1 MSPLMRRRPLLR
13 AVAISGGAYR
23 IGKRRGGA
31 KRRESQEKQRLEQLD
46 DLHEADSLTAEDFAR
61 LRATLLDS

>member
-1 MSPLMRRRPLLR
+1 MRRRPLLR

-31 KRRESQEKQRLEQLD
+31 KRGESQERQRLEQLD
-46 DLHEADSLTAEDFAR
+46 DLHEANYLTGEDFAE
-61 LRATLLDS
+61 LRAHLRDS

>member
-1 MSPLMRRRPLLR
+1 MRRRPLLR

-31 KRRESQEKQRLEQLD
+31 SGRVQERQRLEQLD
-46 DLHEADSLTAEDFAR
+46 DLHEANYLTGEDFAE
-61 LRATLLDS
+61 LRAHLRDS